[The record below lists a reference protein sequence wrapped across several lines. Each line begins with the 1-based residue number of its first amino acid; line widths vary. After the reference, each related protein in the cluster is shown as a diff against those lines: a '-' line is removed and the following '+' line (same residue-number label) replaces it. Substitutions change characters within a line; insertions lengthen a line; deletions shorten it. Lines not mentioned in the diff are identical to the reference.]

1 MLGVEQKASA
11 EESVSIPKVEAPQ
24 TNPGGIAPCEQR
36 TDLVAPSQQST
47 SSVAPCYKRTS
58 SHYCYIDTNTNVLLQ
73 TATATV
79 TNVEQTHAVRTRV
92 LLDLGSQKSYCTL
105 QVKEALNLPTLKK
118 EWLMIKT
125 FGDANPTLR
134 ECHSVQ
140 LRIEGIEGTSLYVNL
155 FAVEKICSPI
165 SNQTIELT
173 KETYPH
179 LRDLNLADNPE
190 GKTELEVHI
199 LLGADYYWNIVSNES
214 IRGYLGEPVATNSRL
229 GWLLSGPS
237 ATGGAQHQS
246 VNLSATHVLKIECA
260 EIKPLDEQVA
270 QFWELDSI
278 GVSENEPT
286 VYETFVESIKHDGI
300 RYEVK
305 LPWKPSHPILPDN
318 FSLSL
323 GRLQSLSK
331 RLRKNPDVFNQYNE
345 IILEQESEG
354 VIERVNDIEHSKSQV
369 GKINYLPHR
378 EVIKEERSTTK
389 IRVVYDG
396 SAKLKNSVS
405 LNNCLYKGPS
415 LVPLLYDVLLRFRI
429 FPIAITADIARAFL
443 NISIAEEDR
452 DSLRFLWL
460 ENHEDKNSEIT
471 VFRFARLPFGLNC
484 SPFLL
489 QGTLEHHLKKH
500 EPIDPELIHKI
511 LKSLYV
517 DDLNS
522 GTSSVKEGYEL
533 YEKVKGLMLQA
544 GMNMRKWRTNTRN

>member
-1 MLGVEQKASA
+1 M
-11 EESVSIPKVEAPQ
+11 
-24 TNPGGIAPCEQR
+24 
-36 TDLVAPSQQST
+36 
-47 SSVAPCYKRTS
+47 
-58 SHYCYIDTNTNVLLQ
+58 
-73 TATATV
+73 
-79 TNVEQTHAVRTRV
+79 TNVEQTHAIRTRV

-134 ECHSVQ
+134 ECH

-179 LRDLNLADNPE
+179 LRDLNLADNTK

-214 IRGYLGEPVATNSRL
+214 IRGYVGEPVATNSRL

-246 VNLSATHVLKIECA
+246 VNLSATHVLKIGCA

-286 VYETFVESIKHDGI
+286 VYETFVESIKHNGI

-318 FSLSL
+318 FNLSL

-345 IILEQESEG
+345 IILEQEYEG
-354 VIERVNDIEHSKSQV
+354 IIERVNDIEHSKSQV
-369 GKINYLPHR
+369 GKINCLPQI
-378 EVIKEERSTTK
+378 EVIKEE
-389 IRVVYDG
+389 
-396 SAKLKNSVS
+396 
-405 LNNCLYKGPS
+405 
-415 LVPLLYDVLLRFRI
+415 
-429 FPIAITADIARAFL
+429 
-443 NISIAEEDR
+443 
-452 DSLRFLWL
+452 
-460 ENHEDKNSEIT
+460 
-471 VFRFARLPFGLNC
+471 
-484 SPFLL
+484 
-489 QGTLEHHLKKH
+489 
-500 EPIDPELIHKI
+500 
-511 LKSLYV
+511 
-517 DDLNS
+517 
-522 GTSSVKEGYEL
+522 
-533 YEKVKGLMLQA
+533 
-544 GMNMRKWRTNTRN
+544 